1 MGLTENLVDH
11 SNSLNPSGPQALV
24 QSEVRWSWQFL
35 WMGGSRFQC
44 HRPSSSGVKCPSDI
58 YHIFCKKEL
67 FGALSL
73 VASTLQDNGEKEF
86 LIIEYH
92 SLKS

>member
-1 MGLTENLVDH
+1 MGLTEDLVDH
-11 SNSLNPSGPQALV
+11 SNSLHPLGPQAVV
-24 QSEVRWSWQFL
+24 QSEVRWSWQIL
-35 WMGGSRFQC
+35 SMGGSRLQY
-44 HRPSSSGVKCPSDI
+44 HGPSSSGVKCPSDVLP
-58 YHIFCKKEL
+58 YFLQKEL
-67 FGALSL
+67 FGTLPL